1 MMGCV
6 HWLLLFL
13 LCDKNQC
20 RLSAEYYVA
29 ICKKKLIFESSDC
42 CQFVLN
48 IQHCCV
54 QWQKN
59 ASSSTHTSI
68 RSFYWHLITSS
79 LKSHHT
85 PAGPDS
91 ISSDTVFTI
100 CSLPPLFSLSHL
112 SKSQAHFIS
121 TYCVCSQKKSD
132 KKVVDVVWLTQ
143 EGVFPTHKES
153 LPLKLPN
160 ASSYTHK
167 VKLHD

>member
-29 ICKKKLIFESSDC
+29 ICKKSWFLRVVIVVSLSS
-42 CQFVLN
+42 
-48 IQHCCV
+48 IHM
-54 QWQKN
+54 QWQKMLPEVL
-59 ASSSTHTSI
+59 THQSGVFI
-68 RSFYWHLITSS
+68 GIWSHLLSRAT
-79 LKSHHT
+79 
-85 PAGPDS
+85 GPDS
-91 ISSDTVFTI
+91 FSSDTVFTI
-100 CSLPPLFSLSHL
+100 CSLPPPFFSLSYL